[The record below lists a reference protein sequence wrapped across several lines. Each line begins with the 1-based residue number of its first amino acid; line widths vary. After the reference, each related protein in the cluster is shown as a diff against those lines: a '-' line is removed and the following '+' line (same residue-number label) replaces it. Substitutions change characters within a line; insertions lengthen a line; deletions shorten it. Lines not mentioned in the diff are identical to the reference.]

1 MGPVQTTTQLLEL
14 ANALSIAVQMHIM
27 SQQQAAFV
35 WKKHLRDSGI
45 LPPRIKFPGENH
57 NEDHKKEVN

>member
-1 MGPVQTTTQLLEL
+1 MNTKLSTTQLLEL

-35 WKKHLRDSGI
+35 WKKHLRDGGY
-45 LPPRIKFPGENH
+45 LPPKDSMI
-57 NEDHKKEVN
+57 NEE

>member
-1 MGPVQTTTQLLEL
+1 MNTKLTTTQLLEL

-35 WKKHLRDSGI
+35 WKKHLREGGF
-45 LPPRIKFPGENH
+45 LPPKDNMIV
-57 NEDHKKEVN
+57 DD